1 MVQLTPSDID
11 FLIEAVTAWE
21 KSDVAEFMVTEALRS
36 ALLRGK
42 AEYEVLAEQMSTMK
56 RLNELEQNGKER
68 SERAILI
75 KAQLIQ
81 MKRDMVLNGYKDILN
96 STSAGNTTEKKDA
109 NGC

>member
-1 MVQLTPSDID
+1 VVQLTPSDID